1 MVPPIHS
8 GETISIFL
16 SIYEIAGLSLTP
28 NGWCLPVQMNQCVQ
42 IRSVA
47 VKGVHPDGQ
56 NSDLVCHLSSDHLS
70 YHLVLSS
77 ALQKLK
83 RGAVL

>member
-16 SIYEIAGLSLTP
+16 SIYEIAGLTP
-28 NGWCLPVQMNQCVQ
+28 NGWCLSVQMNQCVQ